1 MKKGLFPH
9 ELKHVDIIPINKKKD
24 KYNKEN
30 YCPLSILRNLSKNV
44 KNVCTINQSI
54 NQSINHFFITSKQ
67 FPRRAQLRTV
77 LSTAFWLQFIDP

>member
-1 MKKGLFPH
+1 MKIGLFPH
-9 ELKHVDIIPINKKKD
+9 ELKHVDIIPINKEKD

-54 NQSINHFFITSKQ
+54 NQSFFHNIKAVSKK
-67 FPRRAQLRTV
+67 
-77 LSTAFWLQFIDP
+77 STAAHSAQHCLLVTVY